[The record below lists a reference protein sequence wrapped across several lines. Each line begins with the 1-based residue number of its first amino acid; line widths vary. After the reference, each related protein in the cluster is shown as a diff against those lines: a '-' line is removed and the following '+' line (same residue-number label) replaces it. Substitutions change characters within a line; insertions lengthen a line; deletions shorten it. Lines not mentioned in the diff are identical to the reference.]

1 MEFTRR
7 EFIRGGV
14 SAFTIGFAA
23 PAFLSDLARA
33 QGASRRCLVVLY
45 LSGGNDALSTV
56 VPYMDPF
63 YRSRRP
69 NIQVAPGTELQIGS
83 DMSGKPLALHPRL
96 TGLKQIYD
104 AGDLAIINRTGYS
117 NSSRSH
123 FTGTDIWNT
132 ANPTNISG
140 AGWLGRYLDL
150 LPSPIDPLAGW
161 VTQRD
166 VPRALIGNEVSVP
179 AIPNPAT
186 YAFATPNPNVV
197 NEGQYAKTAMTAIS
211 SHLPSEMPHLAFV
224 NGTAQAALATLDKV
238 NTVATYPSSV
248 TYGADGLSQA
258 FRAVAGA
265 IYRGL
270 GTKVFWVQTGGYDT
284 HATQNV
290 NSANAGYGALMN
302 TLNTA
307 ITTFY
312 NDLRNQ
318 GMLNDVTVLQFSE
331 FGRRISENTGGAN
344 AGTDHGGAGIMMAF
358 GGQVN
363 GGIFGT
369 APNLQPV
376 QGNTTLE
383 NNFGDVTYES
393 DFRSVYAKVLENW
406 LGVNSVPILNGNFTQ
421 PSMPLSFI

>member
-14 SAFTIGFAA
+14 SAFTLGFAA

-45 LSGGNDALSTV
+45 LSGGNDALSTI
-56 VPYMDPF
+56 VPYTDPF

-69 NIQVAPGTELQIGS
+69 SIQVLPGTEIQIGS
-83 DMSGKPLALHPRL
+83 DISGKPLALHPRL
-96 TGLKQIYD
+96 TGLKQIFD
-104 AGDLAIINRTGYS
+104 AGDLAIINRTGYP

-132 ANPTNISG
+132 AAPNAPVGS
-140 AGWLGRYLDL
+140 GWLGRYLDL
-150 LPSPIDPLAGW
+150 LSSPGDPLAGW
-161 VTQRD
+161 VTGSAPF
-166 VPRALIGNEVSVP
+166 PRAVIGNEVSVP
-179 AIPNPAT
+179 QIPDPRT
-186 YAFATPNPNVV
+186 YAFATPNPSIPGEAQFARV
-197 NEGQYAKTAMTAIS
+197 AMTSIA
-211 SHLPSEMPHLAFV
+211 SHLPAEQPHLAFV

-238 NTVATYPSSV
+238 NSVGTYNGTV
-248 TYGADGLSQA
+248 TYGGDGLSQA
-258 FRAVAGA
+258 FRWVAGA
-265 IYRGL
+265 ITRGI

-290 NSANAGYGALMN
+290 NGTTGYGGLMI
-302 TLNTA
+302 TLNNA
-307 ITTFY
+307 VTTFY
-312 NDLRNQ
+312 NDMRNQ
-318 GMLNDVTVLQFSE
+318 GLLNDVTMLQFSE

-344 AGTDHGGAGIMMAF
+344 AGTDHGAAGIMMAI
-358 GGQVN
+358 GGSVN